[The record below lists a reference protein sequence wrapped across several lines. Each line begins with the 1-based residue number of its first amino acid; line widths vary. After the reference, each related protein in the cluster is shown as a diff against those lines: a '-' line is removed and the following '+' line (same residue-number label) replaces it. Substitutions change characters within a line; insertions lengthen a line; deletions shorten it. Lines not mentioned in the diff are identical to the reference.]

1 MASVKRAPST
11 GDGHEP
17 HAKKQRVSMES
28 MWGHNSRA
36 LYDRGIIHGVD
47 GSILS
52 DGDLVYVVAD
62 EHPVECRILRID
74 YFHGHDPVMG
84 PVAQMM
90 DEEES
95 DIYACE
101 MFSLQRPSRIVRAM
115 TWLQRI
121 WRQRRRRGVTA
132 ANGGSTGSDAV
143 RVKFTGSRKRSRKP

>member
-1 MASVKRAPST
+1 
-11 GDGHEP
+11 
-17 HAKKQRVSMES
+17 

-36 LYDRGIIHGVD
+36 LYDRDIIHGVD
-47 GSILS
+47 GSIVS

-74 YFHGHDPVMG
+74 YFHGHDPVKG

-90 DEEES
+90 DGDKS
-95 DIYACE
+95 DSYACE

-121 WRQRRRRGVTA
+121 WRQRRRRGVKRQRTEYREQQEPQQLPSGEEIVARQQASNSVA
-132 ANGGSTGSDAV
+132 APGAV
-143 RVKFTGSRKRSRKP
+143 TRRRGALLT

>member
-1 MASVKRAPST
+1 MAFTWSR
-11 GDGHEP
+11 
-17 HAKKQRVSMES
+17 
-28 MWGHNSRA
+28 WGHNSRA
-36 LYDRGIIHGVD
+36 LFDRHIVHGVD

-74 YFHGHDPVMG
+74 YFHGHDPVKG
-84 PVAQMM
+84 PTAQMM

-121 WRQRRRRGVTA
+121 LRQRRRRGVKRQRTEYREQQEPQQLPSGEEIVARQQASNSVA
-132 ANGGSTGSDAV
+132 APGAV
-143 RVKFTGSRKRSRKP
+143 TRRRGALLT